1 MARFSTNPNAGGVG
15 RSEHVSLE
23 SELSEVRAKPNLT
36 RPLSRHEL
44 SRGGRGATA
53 SVAILPDHYAAVET
67 WITRSKTEVSTVD
80 LRFVDPRPVA
90 IRKVPWRLF
99 YVALGLTL
107 LTGVA
112 VAVYVMF
119 PTLLHKIGGVV
130 VPIGVGAVAL
140 SCYAI
145 CYYLA
150 SESLLFLSVHG
161 RARVIAIAGRL
172 GTMRRAQKC
181 AAELITH
188 INLARKQFKQ
198 TRQAY
203 LRDEMREHA
212 RLFDQRLF
220 SEAHYNEATR
230 RILKAHD

>member
-1 MARFSTNPNAGGVG
+1 VLF
-15 RSEHVSLE
+15 
-23 SELSEVRAKPNLT
+23 PNL
-36 RPLSRHEL
+36 
-44 SRGGRGATA
+44 
-53 SVAILPDHYAAVET
+53 
-67 WITRSKTEVSTVD
+67 
-80 LRFVDPRPVA
+80 LRQ
-90 IRKVPWRLF
+90 
-99 YVALGLTL
+99 
-107 LTGVA
+107 
-112 VAVYVMF
+112 
-119 PTLLHKIGGVV
+119 IGGVV
-130 VPIGVGAVAL
+130 IPISVGALAL

-145 CYYLA
+145 CYYLT

-161 RARVIAIAGRL
+161 RARVITIAGKL

-212 RLFDQRLF
+212 RLYDQRMF